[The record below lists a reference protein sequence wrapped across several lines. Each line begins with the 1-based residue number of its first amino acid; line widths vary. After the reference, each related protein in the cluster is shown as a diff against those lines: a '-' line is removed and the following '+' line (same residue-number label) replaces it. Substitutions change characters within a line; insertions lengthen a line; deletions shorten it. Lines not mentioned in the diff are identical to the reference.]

1 MIFLELEYC
10 GFLVLCLGRYI
21 YKETERQFKQR
32 EGEKGYTMS
41 NQVSVSRGQHTAV
54 GAGHVQRT
62 EVEVKEFGK
71 NQSISS
77 GCFHQTNFIIK
88 NTQGLDLRRYWY
100 MKGFVKMF
108 LLYCFVGLISFLHV
122 GAASIAIVIDILW
135 ILLFSQ
141 YVNIACKVI
150 PIVLKH
156 PTLPALQTINRINTL
171 LEVRIKVVDGRYI
184 YLNTVDTAGLKV
196 GNLEVEYNEA
206 RSAGLFQL
214 SSASGTIKFQV
225 LSPRAHSRVRQTR
238 AFSFLLLMGA
248 ILHFLYALGCL
259 IGILVV
265 SGGMAST
272 ILTDD
277 N

>member
-1 MIFLELEYC
+1 
-10 GFLVLCLGRYI
+10 
-21 YKETERQFKQR
+21 
-32 EGEKGYTMS
+32 MS
-41 NQVSVSRGQHTAV
+41 NQVSVSRGQRSAV

-62 EVEVKEFGK
+62 EIEVKEFGK
-71 NQSISS
+71 HQSISA

-88 NTQGLDLRRYWY
+88 NTQGQSLRRYWY

-108 LLYCFVGLISFLHV
+108 LIYFFVGFISFLHV
-122 GAASIAIVIDILW
+122 IAASVVIVIDILW

-156 PTLPALQTINRINTL
+156 PELPALQTINKINTF
-171 LEVRIKVVDGRYI
+171 LEVRIKVIDGRYI
-184 YLNTVDTAGLKV
+184 YLNTVDTAGLQV
-196 GNLEVEYNEA
+196 GNVEVEYNEA

-225 LSPRAHSRVRQTR
+225 LSPVAKSRARQTQ
-238 AFSFLLLMGA
+238 AFSFLLLLGA
-248 ILHFLYALGCL
+248 IIHFLYALGCL

-265 SGGMAST
+265 SGGNPST
-272 ILTDD
+272 ILPFYDD

>member
-1 MIFLELEYC
+1 
-10 GFLVLCLGRYI
+10 
-21 YKETERQFKQR
+21 
-32 EGEKGYTMS
+32 MS
-41 NQVSVSRGQHTAV
+41 NQVSVSRGQHSAV

-71 NQSISS
+71 HQSISG

-88 NTQGLDLRRYWY
+88 NTQGLSLHRYWY

-108 LLYCFVGLISFLHV
+108 LLYCFIGLISFLHV
-122 GAASIAIVIDILW
+122 IAASVFIVRDILW

-150 PIVLKH
+150 PIVIKH
-156 PTLPALQTINRINTL
+156 PVLPALQTINRINTL
-171 LEVRIKVVDGRYI
+171 LEVKIKVVDGRYI
-184 YLNTVDTAGLKV
+184 YLNTVDTAGLQV
-196 GNLEVEYNEA
+196 GNVEVQYNEA

-214 SSASGTIKFQV
+214 SSASGTIKFQA

-238 AFSFLLLMGA
+238 AFSFLLLLGA
-248 ILHFLYALGCL
+248 IIHFLYALGCL

-265 SGGMAST
+265 SGGMPST

-277 N
+277 NN

>member
-1 MIFLELEYC
+1 
-10 GFLVLCLGRYI
+10 
-21 YKETERQFKQR
+21 
-32 EGEKGYTMS
+32 MS
-41 NQVSVSRGQHTAV
+41 KQVSVSRGQYTAV

-62 EVEVKEFGK
+62 EMEVKSVGK
-71 NQSISS
+71 SQFISK

-88 NTQGLDLRRYWY
+88 NTQGLGLRRYWY
-100 MKGFVKMF
+100 MKGLVTMF
-108 LLYCFVGLISFLHV
+108 LLYCCPGIFSFFHV
-122 GAASIAIVIDILW
+122 GAASIVIVIDILW

-156 PTLPALQTINRINTL
+156 PVLPALQTINKINTL

-184 YLNTVDTAGLKV
+184 YLNTVDTAGLQV
-196 GNLEVEYNEA
+196 GNLELQYNEA

-214 SSASGTIKFQV
+214 SSASGTIRFQV
-225 LSPRAHSRVRQTR
+225 LSPRAHSNARQTQ

-272 ILTDD
+272 IFTDD